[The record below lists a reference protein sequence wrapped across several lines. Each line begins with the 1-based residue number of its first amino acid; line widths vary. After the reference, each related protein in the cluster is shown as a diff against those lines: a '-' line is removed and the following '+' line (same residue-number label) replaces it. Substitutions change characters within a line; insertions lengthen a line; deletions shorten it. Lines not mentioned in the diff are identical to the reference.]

1 MCAWFECENGG
12 EIKNHFS
19 GEGGDNK
26 KMDTYCSQI
35 VLLVLLASSF
45 SSASTPGVRVS
56 TIGVVIRLET
66 SPRGYIYIN
75 NNS

>member
-1 MCAWFECENGG
+1 
-12 EIKNHFS
+12 
-19 GEGGDNK
+19 
-26 KMDTYCSQI
+26 MDTYCSQI